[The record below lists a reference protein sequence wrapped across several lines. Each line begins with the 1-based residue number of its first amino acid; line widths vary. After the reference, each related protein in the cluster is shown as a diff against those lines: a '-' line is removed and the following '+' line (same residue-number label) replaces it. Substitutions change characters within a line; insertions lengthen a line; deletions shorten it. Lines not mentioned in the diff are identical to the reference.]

1 MFSKEQI
8 IRIRSRKEYID
19 VLRALAMF
27 FVILG
32 HQVRGDTKYFVF
44 TSPIKIPL
52 FFFIT
57 GYVFNYSQKSIIEFL
72 GNYS

>member
-32 HQVRGDTKYFVF
+32 HQVRGDTKYFV
-44 TSPIKIPL
+44 
-52 FFFIT
+52 
-57 GYVFNYSQKSIIEFL
+57 SQAL
-72 GNYS
+72 